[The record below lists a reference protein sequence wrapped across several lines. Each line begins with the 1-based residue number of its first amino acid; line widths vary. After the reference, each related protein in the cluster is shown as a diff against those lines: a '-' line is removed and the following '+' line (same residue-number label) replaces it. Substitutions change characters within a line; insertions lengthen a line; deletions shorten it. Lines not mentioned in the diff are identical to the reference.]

1 MPSSLLCEF
10 LCWCQICFFLPLFE
24 HPLEGEVCKL
34 WSSERR
40 KIWSRKFKSFWRLLP
55 SIGAEFS
62 TFSSRLT
69 SLHHPP
75 AIRPS
80 FHVPVYSHTHAHL
93 LSCLGN
99 MEWRWDFYVCLFLDF
114 MDRVFIT
121 GTEEHKNTELEPF
134 SPLLLSPENKTENFR
149 TQNGAIKFPDFSFSP
164 TLACNLQL
172 SIRFLFFIFP
182 TAAREALPK
191 DGKSNGSHDGQKSM
205 FYVPWA
211 RRWRVA
217 SEIEWSRKRYCQS
230 VKAGEAK
237 AFKIKFSVRTS
248 PKGIIKV
255 FALVVLRHQHFVLEA
270 CEAAAR
276 LVLLLVTS

>member
-134 SPLLLSPENKTENFR
+134 FSSPPLARKQNRKFPHTKRCHKVSWFFLFTNARLQFAAFDSLFIFHFPHCRPGGPSERRQIEWQPWRTKVDVLCPMSKAMKGRERDWMESKALLSVR
-149 TQNGAIKFPDFSFSP
+149 
-164 TLACNLQL
+164 
-172 SIRFLFFIFP
+172 
-182 TAAREALPK
+182 
-191 DGKSNGSHDGQKSM
+191 KSGRG
-205 FYVPWA
+205 
-211 RRWRVA
+211 
-217 SEIEWSRKRYCQS
+217 ES
-230 VKAGEAK
+230 V
-237 AFKIKFSVRTS
+237 
-248 PKGIIKV
+248 
-255 FALVVLRHQHFVLEA
+255 
-270 CEAAAR
+270 
-276 LVLLLVTS
+276 